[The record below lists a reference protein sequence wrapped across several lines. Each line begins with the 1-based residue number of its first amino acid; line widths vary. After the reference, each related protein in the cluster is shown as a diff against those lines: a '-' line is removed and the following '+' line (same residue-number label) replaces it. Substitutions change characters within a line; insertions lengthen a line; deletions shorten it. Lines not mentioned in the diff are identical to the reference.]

1 MKSALSSFIIAS
13 TIISALVGGAAGF
26 GAGYLLYTGDI
37 SLGNSAQNRSTVDVV
52 EEESAVVEAVEKV
65 SPAVVSIIITKDVP
79 ASGSGNR
86 SNPFNDDFFRRFF
99 GEDFGFP
106 DSGDEGNTE
115 EKEVGGGS
123 GFIVSSDGY
132 IATNK
137 HVVFDEKAKYTVLLN
152 DGTRHEAKVLARD
165 PLSDIAVVKIKGNNF
180 PTLDLGDSSYLK
192 VGQTVIAIGN
202 ALGEFKN
209 TVSKGVVSGL
219 SRSITASGA
228 GFGTEQL
235 FGVIQSD
242 ASINPG
248 NSGGPLLNIKGQA
261 IGMNTAMAQGA
272 ENIGFAIPIN
282 EVKSAIESVKAKGR
296 IVRPWLG
303 IRYAQITKPIAE
315 ANDLPVEEGAW
326 INRENSRNPAV
337 VQGSPADK
345 AGIKE
350 GDIILAIDGVKTNER
365 NPFAALIRTKQPG
378 DKIILKVLRDG
389 KTLEVSVV
397 LEEFSGN

>member
-1 MKSALSSFIIAS
+1 M
-13 TIISALVGGAAGF
+13 
-26 GAGYLLYTGDI
+26 
-37 SLGNSAQNRSTVDVV
+37 V